1 MQKLH
6 YFVKRCFSSLNSSQ
20 AQTHLFLMSNNVI
33 AIFNNNNNNN
43 TKCVVLAP
51 LACHIS
57 GMDFNLFTMHMTYKH
72 RINSRKYHIR
82 NFQSII
88 NNINSH
94 CVVHFLKFHM
104 IKYENMKKTKL
115 IHDVRSR
122 KGYKIYKKNS
132 GLNSKLLTEIKL
144 NHYQIINRRS
154 RQARKSKS
162 MTGPIQGRPLLV

>member
-6 YFVKRCFSSLNSSQ
+6 YFVKRCFSFLNSSQ

-33 AIFNNNNNNN
+33 AIFDNNNN

-57 GMDFNLFTMHMTYKH
+57 GMDFNLFTMHMTYEH
-72 RINSRKYHIR
+72 IINSRKYHIR

-122 KGYKIYKKNS
+122 KGYKIYKKTVD
-132 GLNSKLLTEIKL
+132 LTQNYLQK
-144 NHYQIINRRS
+144 
-154 RQARKSKS
+154 
-162 MTGPIQGRPLLV
+162 